1 MGRFKNVTEFHNG
14 RLAPLI
20 IEDLR
25 LKCLSCWSGKSEVL
39 RQATQSFNFLN
50 QTG

>member
-14 RLAPLI
+14 RFAPLI

-25 LKCLSCWSGKSEVL
+25 LKCLTCWSGKSEVF
-39 RQATQSFNFLN
+39 TPSDTEF
-50 QTG
+50 